1 MMSLLRSPFTNRLNT
16 NYVPSDPEI
25 LQIRALLVDPLEEI
39 ARIDAQIAE
48 MELALTQLRARH
60 ALVQTP
66 IDAHKALISPMR
78 FVPQDILQEIFIS
91 CLPSK
96 HDALIDFTEAPLL
109 LGRIC
114 RHWRSVAYSTPILWS
129 SIHIPPL
136 DEFSTPPDVLL
147 GLERLVAEWLERST
161 TCPLSVSLLDSVNHV
176 HSNPNRGKHPLI
188 LQLVAVS
195 QRLRY
200 LELSGDAALLD
211 PLLRLGPEDVPLLKN
226 ILMKMTRNGQSPR
239 TNILQVP
246 TLQNLD
252 LTMSSLDPLSLPLPW
267 SQLTSL
273 RLESWGRLT
282 GGRPE
287 GGLDFDGAFDVLR
300 KCSNLKECELHITKC
315 SAFLGLPSI
324 DLPQLHS
331 LALTGW
337 EFHVNQWSS
346 DLIVPNLRYLRIGQV
361 VLHNNAPGTL
371 SDVSLMADI
380 DSNRFTPSA
389 LLEFLQSFP
398 TIPHLRLSVVAF
410 PKYAARPVSL
420 DDEFMALFA
429 PPHNLCPMLT
439 HITLLT
445 PAEFTDAAALAFI
458 KARMAMPTPL
468 RRFRAEFKRPM
479 ELDILP
485 ELESFI
491 SNGLKVVVEYA
502 QAPRKF
508 KPENGLDKL

>member
-1 MMSLLRSPFTNRLNT
+1 MSLSTSPFTNRLNT
-16 NYVPSDPEI
+16 NYVPSYPEI
-25 LQIRALLVDPLEEI
+25 VQIHAVLVDAVEEI
-39 ARIDAQIAE
+39 KHMDAQIAE
-48 MELALTQLRARH
+48 MELALAQLREKRAS
-60 ALVQTP
+60 LQTP

-78 FVPQDILQEIFIS
+78 LVPQDILQEIFLS

-96 HDALIDFTEAPLL
+96 HDALIDFNEAPLL

-136 DEFSTPPDVLL
+136 DELSTPPDVRL

-176 HSNPNRGKHPLI
+176 RSNPNLGKHPLI

-195 QRLRY
+195 QRLRC

-211 PLLRLGPEDVPLLKN
+211 PLLRLGPEDL
-226 ILMKMTRNGQSPR
+226 
-239 TNILQVP
+239 
-246 TLQNLD
+246 
-252 LTMSSLDPLSLPLPW
+252 
-267 SQLTSL
+267 
-273 RLESWGRLT
+273 GRLT
-282 GGRPE
+282 GGRSE

-300 KCSNLKECELHITKC
+300 KCSNLNECELHITKC
-315 SAFLGLPSI
+315 SVFLGLPSI

-346 DLIVPNLRYLRIGQV
+346 DLVAPNLRYLRIGQV
-361 VLHNNAPGTL
+361 VLDNAPGTL
-371 SDVSLMADI
+371 SHVSLKADI
-380 DSNRFTPSA
+380 DSNRFTTSA

-398 TIPHLRLSVVAF
+398 TISHLRLSAVAL
-410 PKYAARPVSL
+410 PKYGARPVSL
-420 DDEFMALFA
+420 DDRSMALFA
-429 PPHNLCPMLT
+429 PPRNLCPMLT

-445 PAEFTDAAALAFI
+445 HSAGFTDAAALAFI
-458 KARMAMPTPL
+458 KARMAMLNPL
-468 RRFRAEFKRPM
+468 RRFRTEFKRPM

-491 SNGLKVVVEYA
+491 SNRLKVVVEYA
-502 QAPRKF
+502 QTPRKP